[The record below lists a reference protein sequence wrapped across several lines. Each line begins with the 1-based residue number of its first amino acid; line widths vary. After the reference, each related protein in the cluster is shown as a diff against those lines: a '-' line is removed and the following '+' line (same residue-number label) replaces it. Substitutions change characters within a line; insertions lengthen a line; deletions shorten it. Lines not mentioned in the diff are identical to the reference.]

1 MNEPM
6 QRPSP
11 APIQPCEGKL
21 PCCAPLAN
29 PYVPFQQESPP
40 KYEARRGL
48 IRGTL
53 FPGLDLPFL
62 GKSNEMELTNT
73 PLAEL
78 QALSF
83 AIDELSLYL
92 DTHRNDKEALE
103 LYRAYQELYEKG
115 MKTYHETYGP
125 LTHNQ
130 VETTGNYRWLNDPWP
145 WEYRGN
151 EG

>member
-1 MNEPM
+1 MSDHTHH
-6 QRPSP
+6 PSP
-11 APIQPCEGKL
+11 DNMQPCEGKL
-21 PCCAPLAN
+21 PYCAPLAN

-48 IRGTL
+48 VRGTL
-53 FPGLDLPFL
+53 FPGLDLPFM
-62 GKSNEMELTNT
+62 GQVNETELTNT

-83 AIDELSLYL
+83 AINELSLYL
-92 DTHRNDKEALE
+92 DTHQNDEEALE

-115 MKTYHETYGP
+115 MKTYNETYGP

-130 VETTGNYRWLNDPWP
+130 VETTGNYRWLKDPWP
-145 WEYRGN
+145 WEYSEN